1 MIYPLIEGR
10 KNEWLNDP
18 HCPIKPML
26 DYMRQRGQLRDAQL
40 EAIETYLFLK
50 FAGGNKPLADL
61 FAEGFFFPP
70 PQNLEKLHI
79 SQELREMLYAN
90 PAAWSLYQFASQP
103 DEKGNLLLP
112 QLLSAIAKS
121 PASIP
126 YAEIIRKIFYNVTY
140 PDYLFSLPM
149 GAGKTFLIAALI
161 YLDLYFAQQNPQDP
175 KFAHNFLV
183 LIPSG
188 LKSSIAPSLKTIEQF
203 DPTWVLPEPAAS
215 NIRRLLHFEV
225 LDAPKSDRKSNRA
238 RNPNAQK
245 VNTLISQPDPM
256 GLVFLVNAEKVIL
269 DRLDLDA
276 QLALIE
282 KTDDEKSRAAN
293 ELRHLLGKVPRLG
306 IHIDEVHHATDDE
319 IKLRQVVTAWG
330 ESGGVVN
337 VLGYSGTPY
346 LEGTDS
352 IPAAPGVSLQFNQIT
367 NTVYYYPLVKAI
379 QRFLKKPEIKT
390 ATDLPP
396 REVIRRGVQ
405 EFYEKYGAKTYPDGT
420 VAKLAIYC
428 GTIERLEEEVYP
440 FLRDELK
447 IPEEDILKFHR
458 GNKQYKVPQEAALE
472 FAALDTPASRKRVIL
487 LVQVG
492 KEGWD
497 CRSLTGVILAQKKD
511 GPTNMVLQ
519 VACRC
524 LRQVEKNAIET
535 ALIWLNEDNAAILQK
550 QLRTEQRT
558 SIQEIN
564 AIAKT
569 PASKLLDRVSRAEY
583 LKLPPVDFYQ
593 LRIDYGAVETET
605 APDPASRLNELL
617 GGLNTYRL
625 YGQTQSGTLTGT
637 QAAALTF
644 HQTQAV
650 TDVAGERI
658 RFDQWLNLIARESF
672 GGVTFRDLNAHA
684 AVLKQIFETVTVSL
698 PDGGRALNELYDQ
711 ERIRARIRV
720 AFFPRRELQTNEQVI
735 KENARLLLA
744 SQLTPVGEKN
754 AYPSESDT
762 KNILQ
767 ADKDGKTGEQLT
779 QDYEQ
784 AQQEVR
790 QQYAKLNLPDS
801 LLPNLAPS
809 LAVRWKD
816 RTLHYIPYSFAQS
829 KLELDFLEACLRLQ
843 DFQQKNLELYYN
855 GERGLTEF
863 VIQCYQK
870 KGKFWKRLGEY
881 TPDFL
886 LLQRDQN
893 GDPYRLLIVETKG
906 AGFEQ
911 AFESRRAFVS
921 SDFLRINREKFG
933 YERFDF
939 LYIRESDS
947 PEARLAQLAAKINAF
962 FSTDN

>member
-1 MIYPLIEGR
+1 MIYTLIQVK
-10 KNEWLNDP
+10 KNQWINSP
-18 HCPIKPML
+18 NCPVKPMV
-26 DYMRQRGQLRDAQL
+26 DYMRQRGQLRDAQI

-50 FAGGNKPLADL
+50 LEGGNKPLADL
-61 FAEGFFFPP
+61 FAEGFFFDPP
-70 PQNLEKLHI
+70 NALEKLHI
-79 SQELREMLYAN
+79 SQELRDILYAN
-90 PAAWSLYQFASQP
+90 PAAWSLYQFSRLP
-103 DEKGNLLLP
+103 DDKGNPLLP
-112 QLLSAIAKS
+112 QLQKAITDS
-121 PASIP
+121 PASIA
-126 YAEIIRKIFYNVTY
+126 YTDIIRKIFYNVTY
-140 PDYLFSLPM
+140 PDYLLSLPM

-161 YLDLYFAQQNPQDP
+161 YLDLYFADQNPQDP
-175 KFAHNFLV
+175 RFAHNFLV

-188 LKSSIAPSLKTIEQF
+188 LKSSIAPSLKTIERF

-215 NIRRLLHFEV
+215 NIRRILQFEV
-225 LDAPKSDRKSNRA
+225 LDAPKTAKKSNRV

-245 VNTLISQPDPM
+245 VSMLINQPDPM
-256 GLVFLVNAEKVIL
+256 GLIFLVNAEKVIL

-282 KTDDEKSRAAN
+282 KTDDEKDRAAN

-319 IKLRQVVTAWG
+319 IKLRQVVTAW
-330 ESGGVVN
+330 SKNGGVVN

-346 LEGTDS
+346 LEGAEKIS
-352 IPAAPGVSLQFNQIT
+352 AAPGVELQFNQIT
-367 NTVYYYPLVKAI
+367 NTVYYYPLIKAI
-379 QRFLKKPEIKT
+379 RRFLKKPEIKT
-390 ATDLPP
+390 AERLPP
-396 REVIRRGVQ
+396 REIIRQGVL
-405 EFYEKYGAKTYPDGT
+405 EFYQKYGQKTYPDGT
-420 VAKLAIYC
+420 IAKLAIYC

-440 FLRDELK
+440 FLRNELG

-472 FAALDTPASRKRVIL
+472 FAALDTPASRKRIIL

-550 QLRTEQRT
+550 QLKTEQRT

-569 PASKLLDRVSRAEY
+569 PAGKLLDRFPRDAY

-593 LRIDYGAVETET
+593 LRIDYGAVEIET
-605 APDPASRLNELL
+605 TPDPASRVNDLLND
-617 GGLNTYRL
+617 LNAYRL

-684 AVLKQIFETVTVSL
+684 AVLRQIFETITL
-698 PDGGRALNELYDQ
+698 PLDGGRALNELYDQ
-711 ERIRARIRV
+711 ERIRARIRA
-720 AFFPRRELQTNEQVI
+720 AFFPRRELKTNEQVI

-767 ADKDGKTGEQLT
+767 ADADGKTGEQLEK
-779 QDYEQ
+779 DYRQIAETI
-784 AQQEVR
+784 R
-790 QQYAKLNLPDS
+790 QQYASLNLPGLDNI
-801 LLPNLAPS
+801 PVPEVS

-816 RTLHYIPYSFAQS
+816 RTLHYIPYSFVQS
-829 KLELDFLEACLRLQ
+829 KLELDFLEACLQLQ

-886 LLQRDQN
+886 LLQRDPN
-893 GDPYRLLIVETKG
+893 GDPYRVLIVETKG

-911 AFESRRAFVS
+911 AFETRRAFVS
-921 SDFLRINREKFG
+921 SDFLRINRDKFG

-939 LYIRESDS
+939 LYLRESDT
-947 PEARLAQLAAKINAF
+947 PAARLAQLADKINAF